1 MVNILR
7 ISDFFNASCVLN
19 SSNIFPKSL
28 FSFWRLRVFRL
39 IVIAFIFAVN
49 WRLRWWF
56 FFWSERRSNKV
67 SYITRSIRLC
77 VSNLIW
83 RVSCIASGI
92 PILIHTIPLIFSE
105 WPHYH
110 INVSCPTICPY
121 TPIIKLENKVFSV
134 SKSCFTKTNG
144 KQRDIT
150 KPRQINVLF
159 HEI

>member
-1 MVNILR
+1 MPVVYLIRVTSFQKVFLV
-7 ISDFFNASCVLN
+7 SEGCVSLDWL
-19 SSNIFPKSL
+19 SSLLSL
-28 FSFWRLRVFRL
+28 PLTEGCDDG
-39 IVIAFIFAVN
+39 
-49 WRLRWWF
+49 F